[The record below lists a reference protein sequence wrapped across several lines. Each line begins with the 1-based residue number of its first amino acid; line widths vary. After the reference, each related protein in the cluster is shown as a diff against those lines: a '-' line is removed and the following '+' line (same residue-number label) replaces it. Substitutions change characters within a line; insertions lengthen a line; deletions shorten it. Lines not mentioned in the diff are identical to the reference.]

1 MKISLKLTNKI
12 VKALRKSVNSKGL
25 NLVKSDIPLDRN
37 HKQEWVIRDS
47 EDYAYGCFGISDV
60 QYLYAV
66 PNKEFIPS
74 HDAEEKLSWLK
85 SEMPRVINSFLADS
99 KDND

>member
-25 NLVKSDIPLDRN
+25 KLVKSDIPLDIN

-47 EDYAYGCFGISDV
+47 EDYAYGCLGINDI
-60 QYLYAV
+60 QYLYAIAS
-66 PNKEFIPS
+66 KDHIPS
-74 HDAEEKLSWLK
+74 HDATEKLSWI
-85 SEMPRVINSFLADS
+85 ETEIPRIVNSFLADS
-99 KDND
+99 KNND